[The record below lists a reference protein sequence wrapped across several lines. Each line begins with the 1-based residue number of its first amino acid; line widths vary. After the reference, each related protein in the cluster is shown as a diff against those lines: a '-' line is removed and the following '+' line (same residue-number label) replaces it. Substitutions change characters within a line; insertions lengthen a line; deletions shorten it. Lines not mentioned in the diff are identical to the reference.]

1 MASSDPNLSLEEM
14 VKHIYVTVNRMESRF
29 SEQQQ
34 RITECEA
41 KVDVLNRQVYD
52 LQNIVNLRE
61 QELRGLSV
69 RVSGLPYLDDEKAS
83 TDSEFLAKRVYDRIF
98 LPMLNYAKSRNGVDK
113 IPNLNNTIASCYR
126 VGSAA
131 AKTNTPTPPPIVIKF
146 VSEHTMLAILK
157 NKRQHTPSPT
167 NEEMAAG
174 YKRFIIAED
183 LTPQCFKLL
192 RELQRNEDIAKAW
205 TSDGKIRFVLK
216 DSTTIHKVK
225 SVFDPVQLILSKIK
239 S

>member
-1 MASSDPNLSLEEM
+1 MASSDPNLSLEDM
-14 VKHIYVTVNRMESRF
+14 VKHIYVTVNRMEARF

-34 RITECEA
+34 RITKCESN
-41 KVDVLNRQVYD
+41 VDVLNKQVYD

-69 RVSGLPYLDDEKAS
+69 RVSGLPYLEDEKAS
-83 TDSEFLAKRVYDRIF
+83 TDSKFLAKRVYDRIF
-98 LPMLNYAKSRNGVDK
+98 LPMLNYAKSRNEVDK
-113 IPNLNNTIASCYR
+113 IPTLNNTISSCYR
-126 VGSAA
+126 VGPAA
-131 AKTNTPTPPPIVIKF
+131 ARTNTTSPPPIVIKF
-146 VSEHTMLAILK
+146 VNEHVRLAILR

-167 NEEMAAG
+167 NEEMSAG

-216 DSTTIHKVK
+216 DSTVIHRVK
-225 SVFDPVQLILSKIK
+225 SVYDSVQVILSKIR